1 MLLFQISLLLMLL
14 ETARDETDSQTW
26 TETQSSET
34 LIPVS
39 NLVQH
44 SFFHPSCVIIQ
55 KHYFNDY
62 FMIISIY
69 YHQGSLDI
77 QLYLTSATD

>member
-44 SFFHPSCVIIQ
+44 SFFHPFCVIIQ
-55 KHYFNDY
+55 KHYDY
-62 FMIISIY
+62 FNILPSEKFGY
-69 YHQGSLDI
+69 SALF
-77 QLYLTSATD
+77 YLCN